1 MGILLLACIVA
12 GCASGWIVFAL
23 YGPPPAPKPLL
34 VVPRALPEP
43 IGFAMAPTVAP
54 PEAWIEGPTF
64 QDAVAPAAVSPIV
77 QPVLRRPRFEI
88 RTAPVRVFAY
98 EDRTTF
104 DS

>member
-12 GCASGWIVFAL
+12 GCASGWIVFVL

-34 VVPRALPEP
+34 VVARALPEP
-43 IGFAMAPTVAP
+43 NRFAIAPTMAP
-54 PEAWIEGPTF
+54 PEAWLEGPTF
-64 QDAVAPAAVSPIV
+64 HDATAPAAPAPIV
-77 QPVLRRPRFEI
+77 QPVLRRPRFEV
-88 RTAPVRVFAY
+88 RTAPLRVFAY